1 MQLEHN
7 IKQPTG
13 DRKPTPVL
21 LLHGAWHG
29 AWAYDLW
36 MDEFAARGYETHSMS
51 LPGHGKSSQDRH
63 INLYSMRDYV
73 QALDTI
79 VREISPTPFVV
90 GHSMGGMVLQQYL
103 KTHQLPGA
111 VLLASIPVFGAL
123 PSLLRY
129 IRHHP
134 LRFLV
139 GQLTLNLRYLVNTP
153 ELAGEIFLTEG
164 ATMTPEQLNARLE
177 HESFRGAIEYIFLLR
192 GDPRRVKTPLLVVA
206 GDRDGLFPTSEEKR
220 TAEAYGAEFLLVKDQ
235 GHNLM
240 IERDYRQVAA
250 SICDWFDRIGSPR

>member
-1 MQLEHN
+1 
-7 IKQPTG
+7 
-13 DRKPTPVL
+13 
-21 LLHGAWHG
+21 
-29 AWAYDLW
+29 
-36 MDEFAARGYETHSMS
+36 
-51 LPGHGKSSQDRH
+51 
-63 INLYSMRDYV
+63 
-73 QALDTI
+73 
-79 VREISPTPFVV
+79 
-90 GHSMGGMVLQQYL
+90 
-103 KTHQLPGA
+103 